1 MGQLNKNEYAPY
13 YESYIDLV
21 TKNNK
26 GLVKNLEDSLEN
38 SLVVFAN
45 LPKNKYLYRYADGKW
60 TINEILQHIIDTER
74 IFNYRAL
81 RFSRNDL
88 TELVGF
94 DQNLYVDQSN
104 ANERE
109 FVSLLDELTILRKST
124 IHLYKSFT
132 SDALLV
138 KGKSNSN
145 FMSVRALGYITSGHL
160 LHHLN
165 IIKTRYI

>member
-1 MGQLNKNEYAPY
+1 MEQLNKDEYNPY
-13 YESYIDLV
+13 YKSYIELV
-21 TKNNK
+21 TQNNK
-26 GLVKNLEDSLEN
+26 GLVKNLKDSLEK
-38 SLVVFAN
+38 SLIVLTN
-45 LPKNKYLYRYADGKW
+45 LPKNKYLFRYAEGKW

-81 RFSRNDL
+81 RFSRKDL

-109 FVSLLDELTILRKST
+109 FDSLLDELTILRKST
-124 IHLYKSFT
+124 IHLYESFT
-132 SDALLV
+132 SEVLLI

-160 LHHLN
+160 LHHLDV
-165 IIKTRYI
+165 IKTRYI

>member
-1 MGQLNKNEYAPY
+1 MEQLNKDEHAPY
-13 YESYIDLV
+13 YKSYIGLV
-21 TKNNK
+21 TRNNK

-38 SLVVFAN
+38 SLLVLAN
-45 LPKNKYLYRYADGKW
+45 LPKSKYLYRYAEGKW
-60 TINEILQHIIDTER
+60 TINEIIQHIIDTER

-94 DQNLYVDQSN
+94 DQNYYVEQSN
-104 ANERE
+104 ANERT
-109 FVSLLDELTILRKST
+109 FDSLLDELIILRKST
-124 IHLYKSFT
+124 IHLYESFT

-145 FMSVRALGYITSGHL
+145 FMSVRALGLITSGHL

-165 IIKTRYI
+165 VIKTKYL